1 VLFIR
6 DRPIRVFST
15 NSSTLEPESPQDPQ
29 VGDKRRWTA
38 CSIHRAIGFARYL
51 DGDAVHCS
59 SGFPFRRANRSV
71 GVSKCCSFR
80 TLLITRSRLQS
91 ITSSSSGSSSDS
103 GSPLGRPIPLH
114 CSAEDVCEL
123 TFSKSK
129 ILYVISKPRD
139 TRSIQE
145 NALTVF
151 AWNIIDGRRLALQPV
166 IISHKVSGLGTSFN
180 PF

>member
-1 VLFIR
+1 MDSMQHSSCNLICKIRRQRRFTLLVYILFQTCEQIG
-6 DRPIRVFST
+6 RV
-15 NSSTLEPESPQDPQ
+15 
-29 VGDKRRWTA
+29 
-38 CSIHRAIGFARYL
+38 SI
-51 DGDAVHCS
+51 S
-59 SGFPFRRANRSV
+59 
-71 GVSKCCSFR
+71 CSFR
-80 TLLITRSRLQS
+80 TMLMAGSRLQS

-114 CSAEDVCEL
+114 CSAKDICEL
-123 TFSKSK
+123 TFSESN
-129 ILYVISKPRD
+129 ILYVVSKPRD

-166 IISHKVSGLGTSFN
+166 IISHKVSGIGTSLF